1 MAKIKNIVILGIDP
15 GYALTGYGLIE
26 TNGQQFKHLAHG
38 VINTKKNLP
47 FADRLWQI
55 RQDLELLIKKYQPKI
70 LAIENIYFYNNA
82 KTALLVGE
90 ARGVIIL
97 VAKMNNLKIFNCT
110 PLQVKQAL
118 VGHGRADKKQIQK
131 MVQLI
136 FSLPELPQ
144 PDDAA
149 DALAVA
155 YCGLQAVQPL
165 ASIYKSK

>member
-1 MAKIKNIVILGIDP
+1 MAKTKNIIILGIDP

-26 TNGQQFKHLAHG
+26 TDGKQFKHLTHG
-38 VINTKKNLP
+38 VISTNKNQP

-55 RQDLELLIKKYQPKI
+55 REGLESIIKKYQPEI

-90 ARGVIIL
+90 ARGVIML
-97 VAKMNNLKIFNCT
+97 VAKMNNLKIYNYT

-118 VGHGRADKKQIQK
+118 VGHGRAEKKQMQK
-131 MVQLI
+131 MVQII
-136 FSLPELPQ
+136 FSLAKLPQ

-149 DALAVA
+149 DALAIA
-155 YCGLQAVQPL
+155 YCGMQAVKPFTT
-165 ASIYKSK
+165 KTKNK